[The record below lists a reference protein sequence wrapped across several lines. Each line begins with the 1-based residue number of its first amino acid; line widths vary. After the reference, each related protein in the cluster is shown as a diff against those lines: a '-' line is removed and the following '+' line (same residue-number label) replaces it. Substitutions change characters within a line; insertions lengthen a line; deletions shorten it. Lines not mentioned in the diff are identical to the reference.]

1 LWGSPADLHLSQP
14 SHVPLLLRSLVYGL
28 LIKIDESKLVL
39 STLHGNLYV
48 EYASGHQA
56 VLLIGYMLCLH
67 CTSLCP
73 AVDEQMEGMRMNEHI
88 GELSKQAGVL
98 SKQAASNLKKG
109 FASLAASAKELSA
122 KAQGQIKRGGG
133 SEQL

>member
-1 LWGSPADLHLSQP
+1 LWGSPAGLHLSQP

-28 LIKIDESKLVL
+28 LIRIDESKLVL
-39 STLHGNLYV
+39 NTLHGNLYV

-67 CTSLCP
+67 YTSLCP
-73 AVDEQMEGMRMNEHI
+73 AVEMEGMRMNEHI